1 MKTMQD
7 WFDAYG
13 VSHVNKTNKA
23 IHWICVPLIFFSIIG
38 LLSLIPLGFLSEALP
53 IEVQGFV
60 HVGTVLILIGMLF
73 FVQKSVSIALGMSV
87 VSLAILGLVNML
99 NAGLP
104 EMAWL
109 IYTSI
114 FVLAWIGQFIGHNI
128 EGAKPS
134 FFDDLK
140 FLMIGPAWLL
150 HFIYKK
156 IGIRI

>member
-38 LLSLIPLGFLSEALP
+38 LLSLIPF
-53 IEVQGFV
+53 GFV
-60 HVGTVLILIGMLF
+60 SSLFPEAIAPYIHVGTLLILFGMVFFFRLSFSIG
-73 FVQKSVSIALGMSV
+73 LGMTVISAV
-87 VSLAILGLVNML
+87 ILQIVFQVNTGYTNAWVIYLAI
-99 NAGLP
+99 
-104 EMAWL
+104 
-109 IYTSI
+109 
-114 FVLAWIGQFIGHNI
+114 FVGAWIGQFIGHKI

-156 IGIRI
+156 LGIPI

>member
-1 MKTMQD
+1 MQD